1 MKKRTFLKLSS
12 ALVTGSALTPL
23 VSWVQ
28 DEPLHNW
35 AGNLTYSTSKNAHP
49 TTVEEVMEWT
59 KKFPDFKVLGTKH
72 CFNTIA
78 DSKHQFL
85 SIDKLDPDIRINA
98 ERKEVSVAAGIR
110 YGQLA
115 EWLYKEG
122 WALHNLASLPHISV
136 AGACVTATH
145 GSGIKNGNLSTAV
158 RALEFITAKG
168 ERVSLSKEKDGER
181 FLGSVVNL
189 GGLGVITRITLAIQ
203 PSFDVRQDVYEDL
216 PLAQL
221 EKHFD
226 DIMGSG
232 YSVSIFTDW
241 QKKKLSQIWVKSR
254 VEKDQAFQKP
264 DNLFGAKAATRNL
277 HPIKALSAE
286 NCTEQ
291 MGVPGPWHER
301 LPHFKMNF
309 TPSSGKEL
317 QSEFFVPRSRAYE
330 AIMAVE
336 SMRDEIGPLLFI
348 TELRCI
354 AADDFWMSP
363 CYKRASLAIH
373 FTWKPDWVNVRK
385 LLPKIEAT
393 LAPFN
398 AKPHWGKLFTM
409 SPARF
414 KILYPKLA
422 DFQQLLKEYDPG
434 AKLKNDFLATNIYNV

>member
-1 MKKRTFLKLSS
+1 L
-12 ALVTGSALTPL
+12 
-23 VSWVQ
+23 
-28 DEPLHNW
+28 
-35 AGNLTYSTSKNAHP
+35 
-49 TTVEEVMEWT
+49 
-59 KKFPDFKVLGTKH
+59 
-72 CFNTIA
+72 
-78 DSKHQFL
+78 
-85 SIDKLDPDIRINA
+85 
-98 ERKEVSVAAGIR
+98 
-110 YGQLA
+110 
-115 EWLYKEG
+115 
-122 WALHNLASLPHISV
+122 
-136 AGACVTATH
+136 
-145 GSGIKNGNLSTAV
+145 
-158 RALEFITAKG
+158 
-168 ERVSLSKEKDGER
+168 LSKEKDGER

-226 DIMGSG
+226 EIMGSG

-241 QKKKLSQIWVKSR
+241 QKKILSQIWVKSR

-301 LPHFKMNF
+301 LPHFKVNF

-330 AIMAVE
+330 AILAVE
-336 SMRDEIGPLLFI
+336 SLRDEIGPLLFI

-385 LLPKIEAT
+385 LLPKIEAK

-409 SPARF
+409 APARF

-422 DFQQLLKEYDPG
+422 DFQQLLKEYDPA
-434 AKLKNDFLATNIYNV
+434 AKLKNEFLATNIYNV